1 MQNAH
6 TIEKLLKDELSATET
21 YQRALE
27 ELNFPGG
34 QYMTNS
40 ITPMLG
46 DHKEAVSLLQEH
58 IVKLGGTPPKT
69 AGTWGKWPSLVMENA
84 ELSELSGKK
93 TALKVLLEGE
103 RTGEIYYTEALK
115 DSTLPADLRALVQS
129 KLLPNQ
135 QIHIRSLDRVL
146 ETIDD

>member
-1 MQNAH
+1 MQNAN

-34 QYMTNS
+34 QFMTKS

-46 DHKEAVSLLQEH
+46 DHKEAASLLQEH
-58 IVKLGGTPPKT
+58 IVKLGGTPHKT
-69 AGTWGKWPSLVMENA
+69 AGTWGKWPALVLDNK
-84 ELSELSGKK
+84 ELSGKK

-103 RTGEIYYTEALK
+103 KTGEIYYNEALK
-115 DSTLPADLRALVQS
+115 DSTLPADFRTLIET

-135 QIHIRSLDRVL
+135 QIHVRSLDRVL

>member
-1 MQNAH
+1 MQNTN

-21 YQRALE
+21 YQRALD

-40 ITPMLG
+40 IRPMLG
-46 DHKEAVSLLQEH
+46 DHKEAVSMLEEH
-58 IVKLGGTPPKT
+58 ILKLGGTPPKIA
-69 AGTWGKWPSLVMENA
+69 AGTWGKWPALVLEH
-84 ELSELSGKK
+84 SELSGKK
-93 TALKVLLEGE
+93 TALKVLIESE
-103 RTGEIYYTEALK
+103 KTGESYYIESLK
-115 DSTLPADLRALVQS
+115 DSTLPADFRTLVQS